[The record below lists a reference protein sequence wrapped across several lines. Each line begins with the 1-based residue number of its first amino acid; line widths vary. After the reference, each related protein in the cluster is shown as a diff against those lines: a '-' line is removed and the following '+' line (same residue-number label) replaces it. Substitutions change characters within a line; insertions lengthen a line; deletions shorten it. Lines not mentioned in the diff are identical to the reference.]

1 MQVKWRLAA
10 LGLLAC
16 TLLTV
21 AVLTA
26 YEAGRRSVADD
37 PMAPLIVQAAPA
49 AVTGRDLAVV
59 ELYELRNE
67 AVVNITT
74 ETVVYNWFL
83 EPMPR
88 EGGSG
93 SGAIIDPSGYI
104 LTNYH
109 VVEQASRVFIGFSD
123 GERVEGEVI
132 GHDAENDLAVIRID
146 PAGRDLTAIPLGDS
160 AALRIGQSVYA
171 IGNPFGLSRTL
182 TTGVVSGLGRPLRAR
197 NDLVI
202 RDMIQTDASINPG
215 NSGGPLLDAGGN
227 MVGINT
233 LIFSPSGG
241 SVGIG
246 FAVPVNTA
254 RRVVSDLIEFGLVR
268 RGWIDFIPRAISVEL
283 ARFGELPV
291 TEGLLL
297 SEIVPGGN
305 ADRAGLRGGDRN
317 RAVRS
322 GRTVIFLG
330 GDIVTE
336 IDGQAVRSIS
346 NLYEALEDNR
356 PGDRVTVRGIR
367 GRRAFEVVVELSER
381 PDRFVW
387 E

>member
-37 PMAPLIVQAAPA
+37 PVAPLIVEAAPA

-132 GHDAENDLAVIRID
+132 GHDTENDLAVIRID
-146 PAGRDLTAIPLGDS
+146 PAGRDLTAIPFGDS

-215 NSGGPLLDAGGN
+215 NS
-227 MVGINT
+227 M
-233 LIFSPSGG
+233 
-241 SVGIG
+241 
-246 FAVPVNTA
+246 
-254 RRVVSDLIEFGLVR
+254 
-268 RGWIDFIPRAISVEL
+268 RAATWWAST
-283 ARFGELPV
+283 R
-291 TEGLLL
+291 
-297 SEIVPGGN
+297 
-305 ADRAGLRGGDRN
+305 
-317 RAVRS
+317 
-322 GRTVIFLG
+322 
-330 GDIVTE
+330 
-336 IDGQAVRSIS
+336 
-346 NLYEALEDNR
+346 
-356 PGDRVTVRGIR
+356 
-367 GRRAFEVVVELSER
+367 
-381 PDRFVW
+381 
-387 E
+387 